1 MSAQIQATLTGTD
14 ANAYAHVVSLA
25 RNDYPQNAEATLEEI
40 LGAAFTILAL
50 DLTDSQ
56 LRQLQRGVAK
66 RVHARQAA
74 EKARTA

>member
-1 MSAQIQATLTGTD
+1 MNAQIQATLTGTD

-25 RNDYPQNAEATLEEI
+25 RNDYPQNAQAELADI
-40 LGAAFTILAL
+40 LGAAFSVMSVTF
-50 DLTDSQ
+50 TDSQ
-56 LRQLQRGVAK
+56 VRQFQRLVAK